1 MTIDPQL
8 LRAAAVNYVNDTL
21 HMDGVALADIADSV
35 GTPTYA
41 YSAASLHFQ
50 YNLLDNALQALPHRL
65 HYAVKANSTLAVLK
79 LFADLGSGFDIV
91 SGGELSR
98 VLAVGGNPAHVV
110 FSGVGKTVAEID
122 FALKTGIEC
131 FNVESASELARISER
146 AKLLGK
152 IAPIALRINPNVD
165 PKTHPY
171 ISTGLKENKFGILQ
185 EAALPLYQQ
194 AAADPHLNVRGI
206 ACHIGS
212 QIHDPEPL
220 FDALEQLL
228 TLVDELSDHG
238 ISLTDIDLG
247 GGFGVTYEKEPAF
260 DIEAWGQRITQTLDN
275 TGLHLSI
282 EPGRFLTANAGVLL
296 TRIEYLKPASP
307 GSGSANSAANA
318 EGKNFAVVDAAMND
332 LLRPSLYQSWHGIL
346 PTTKK
351 TQADP
356 KSWDIVGPICE
367 SGDWL
372 AKDRMLSIQEGDLL
386 AILSAGAY
394 GSTLS
399 SNYNSR
405 NRAAEVLVHGD
416 AYRVV
421 RRRETLQDQ
430 LSTEIS

>member
-1 MTIDPQL
+1 MTVDPQL
-8 LRAAAVNYVNDTL
+8 LNAAAVDYVNGNL
-21 HMDGVALADIADSV
+21 QMEGVALQDIADTV

-41 YSAASLHFQ
+41 YSAASLRSQ
-50 YNLLDNALQALPHRL
+50 YQLLDSALQALPHRL
-65 HYAVKANSTLAVLK
+65 HYAVKANSTLAILK
-79 LFADLGSGFDIV
+79 LFADLGAGFDIV

-98 VLAVGGNPAHVV
+98 VLAIGGDPARVV

-146 AKLLGK
+146 AELLGK
-152 IAPIALRINPNVD
+152 VAPIALRINPNVD

-194 AAADPHLNVRGI
+194 AAADPHLNVRGV

-228 TLVDELSDHG
+228 GLIDELSEHG
-238 ISLTDIDLG
+238 ISLADIDLG
-247 GGFGVTYEKEPAF
+247 GGFGVTYEAEPAF
-260 DIEAWGQRITQTLDN
+260 DIDAWGQRITQTLCDR
-275 TGLHLSI
+275 GLHLSI

-296 TRIEYLKPASP
+296 TRVEYLKPALLE
-307 GSGSANSAANA
+307 SGSDVTAD
-318 EGKNFAVVDAAMND
+318 GKNFAVVDAAMND

-346 PTTKK
+346 PATAETR
-351 TQADP
+351 ADP

-372 AKDRMLSIQEGDLL
+372 AKDRTLSIREGDLL

-399 SNYNSR
+399 SNYNTR
-405 NRAAEVLVHGD
+405 NRAAEVLVSGNG
-416 AYRVV
+416 YRVV

>member
-1 MTIDPQL
+1 
-8 LRAAAVNYVNDTL
+8 
-21 HMDGVALADIADSV
+21 
-35 GTPTYA
+35 
-41 YSAASLHFQ
+41 
-50 YNLLDNALQALPHRL
+50 LLDNALQALPHRL

-79 LFADLGSGFDIV
+79 LFADLGAGFDIV

-98 VLAVGGNPAHVV
+98 VLAIGGDPAHVV

-146 AKLLGK
+146 AELLGK
-152 IAPIALRINPNVD
+152 VAPIALRINPNVD

-194 AAADPHLNVRGI
+194 AAADPHLNVRGV

-228 TLVDELSDHG
+228 ALIDELSGHG

-247 GGFGVTYEKEPAF
+247 GGFGVTYEAEPAF
-260 DIEAWGQRITQTLDN
+260 DIEAWGERITRTLRDR
-275 TGLHLSI
+275 GLHLSI

-296 TRIEYLKPASP
+296 TRVEYLKPAP
-307 GSGSANSAANA
+307 LESGSDPTAD
-318 EGKNFAVVDAAMND
+318 GKNFAVVDAAMND

-346 PTTKK
+346 PTTTKVHGG
-351 TQADP
+351 P
-356 KSWDIVGPICE
+356 LSWDIVGPICE

-399 SNYNSR
+399 SNYNTR
-405 NRAAEVLVHGD
+405 NRAAEVLVSGD
-416 AYRVV
+416 AYKVV

>member
-1 MTIDPQL
+1 MTVDPQL
-8 LRAAAVNYVNDTL
+8 LNAAAVGYTNNALQMEGVTL
-21 HMDGVALADIADSV
+21 QDIADTV

-41 YSAASLHFQ
+41 YSAASLRSQ
-50 YNLLDNALQALPHRL
+50 YQLLDTALESLPHRL

-79 LFADLGSGFDIV
+79 LFADLGAGFDIV

-98 VLAVGGNPAHVV
+98 VLAIGGDPAHVV

-131 FNVESASELARISER
+131 FNVESASELVRVSGR

-152 IAPIALRINPNVD
+152 VAPIALRINPNVD

-185 EAALPLYQQ
+185 EAALPLYQH
-194 AAADPHLNVRGI
+194 AAADPHLSVRGV

-228 TLVDELSDHG
+228 LLVDELQEHG
-238 ISLTDIDLG
+238 INLSHIDLG
-247 GGFGVTYEKEPAF
+247 GGFGVTYENEPPF
-260 DIEAWGQRITQTLDN
+260 DIEGWGQKISQTLGPRN
-275 TGLHLSI
+275 LHLSI

-296 TRIEYLKPASP
+296 TRVEYLKSTDEA
-307 GSGSANSAANA
+307 GHSAATSDD
-318 EGKNFAVVDAAMND
+318 KNFAVVDAAMND
-332 LLRPSLYQSWHGIL
+332 LLRPSLYQSWHGVL
-346 PTTKK
+346 PVAGETGGPAKC
-351 TQADP
+351 
-356 KSWDIVGPICE
+356 WDIVGPVCE

-372 AKDRMLSIQEGDLL
+372 AKDRMLSLQEGDLL

-394 GSTLS
+394 GFTLS
-399 SNYNSR
+399 SNYNTRS
-405 NRAAEVLVHGD
+405 RAAEVLISGD
-416 AYRVV
+416 SFRVV

-430 LSTEIS
+430 FSTEIF